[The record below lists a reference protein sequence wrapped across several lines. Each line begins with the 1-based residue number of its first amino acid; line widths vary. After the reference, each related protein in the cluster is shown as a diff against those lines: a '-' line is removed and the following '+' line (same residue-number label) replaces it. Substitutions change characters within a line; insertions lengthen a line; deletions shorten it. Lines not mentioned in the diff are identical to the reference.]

1 MSFTER
7 MSNYILAE
15 AADLKD
21 AGDQLPVGALAELRR
36 SRLGGRESSRE
47 YRLAV
52 SDQCANI
59 RVLLSNDRSK
69 PLTLEKEVQALLEL
83 LGEGGEVRDNGR

>member
-7 MSNYILAE
+7 MSNYIIAE

-21 AGDQLPVGALAELRR
+21 AGDQLQVGALAELRR
-36 SRLGGRESSRE
+36 SRLGGRELSRE

-52 SDQCANI
+52 SDQCARI
-59 RVLLSNDRSK
+59 RFLLSNDRSK
-69 PLTLEKEVQALLEL
+69 PLTLEKEIQALLGL
-83 LGEGGEVRDNGR
+83 LGENGELK